1 MPLFKGAT
9 KMALLT
15 KKGQIG
21 LTAFNCLNT
30 LENEINGTKKGK
42 VRMHLKFYGSNGRTM
57 RLVDSNDWNM
67 RCCLERL
74 NINFVRGND
83 APRGGVCGD
92 YIELTKREC
101 KKAIIRLHELMQ
113 SYPRNKS
120 ELAKQLSYID

>member
-1 MPLFKGAT
+1 
-9 KMALLT
+9 MALLT

-30 LENEINGTKKGK
+30 LENELNGTKKSK

-67 RCCLERL
+67 RYCLERL
-74 NINFVRGND
+74 NINFERGND

-92 YIELTKREC
+92 YIELTKLEC
-101 KKAIIRLHELMQ
+101 KKAIIMLHELMQ
-113 SYPRNKS
+113 SYHEISVN
-120 ELAKQLSYID
+120 QLNN